1 MELCAGEGEEELPN
15 RKQTGY
21 ELRVPVRPPE
31 SSPTTV
37 FVVDDD
43 LGLARLIERTL
54 KRAGHSTASASSGA
68 DALVWLGQH
77 RPKLLLLDLKLQD
90 LEGREL
96 INQLEAAERTV
107 PFIVITGQGDERVA
121 VEMMKRGALDYLVK
135 DAQFLDLVPAVVQ
148 RALAQIEREHRLAA
162 TEEALRRSEALLAR
176 AQHIANLGGYDI
188 ELTSPPKVSWS
199 DEVLHILGVQPEI
212 LEPLSDEF
220 FSLHVHPDDRARVR
234 ATIAEGIQH
243 AHGWKFEYR
252 IVRPDGEVRHILS
265 SSEVVLNGG
274 PTRKIVGTMLDIT
287 ERRRLEQEVLNISEQ
302 EQRRIGQDLHD
313 GICQQLAGIELM
325 SQVLE
330 QALARKS
337 KKHSAQAGQIAAHVR
352 EAITQT
358 RMLAHGLCPVVL
370 ESEGLMS
377 ALQELA
383 HATTKMFGVN
393 CSFRCDHPVQVHDNT
408 TATHLYRIAQEAV
421 SNAIKHGRATRIEI
435 GLAAQSNRVFLA
447 VKDNGVG
454 IPATPPRT
462 GAGLRIMQY
471 RAGMIGGSV
480 VVQRGEQYGTTVACS
495 VHQSTPPSRNQ
506 PTP

>member
-1 MELCAGEGEEELPN
+1 M
-15 RKQTGY
+15 
-21 ELRVPVRPPE
+21 
-31 SSPTTV
+31 
-37 FVVDDD
+37 VDDD
-43 LGLARLIERTL
+43 CGLARLIERAL
-54 KRAGHSTASASSGA
+54 KRAGHTTASASSGF
-68 DALVWLGQH
+68 DAINWLGQH
-77 RPKLLLLDLKLQD
+77 RPELLLLDLKLQD

-96 INQLEAAERTV
+96 ISQLEALGRTV

-148 RALAQIEREHRLAA
+148 RALAQIERDRRLAA
-162 TEEALRRSEALLAR
+162 AEEALRHSQTLLAT
-176 AQHIANLGGYDI
+176 AQQIAQLGGYEI
-188 ELTSPPKVSWS
+188 ELAPPGEVRWS
-199 DEVLHILGVQPEI
+199 DEVFHILGVEPGM
-212 LEPLSDEF
+212 LKPLSDEF
-220 FSLHVHPDDRARVR
+220 FSQHVHPGDRARVR
-234 ATIAEGIQH
+234 EAIEAGIRN
-243 AHGWKFEYR
+243 ARGWKFEYR
-252 IVRPDGEVRHILS
+252 IIRPDGEVRHIQS
-265 SSEVVLNGG
+265 ASEVVLNGG
-274 PTRKIVGTMLDIT
+274 QARKLVGTMLDIT

-330 QALARKS
+330 QALAPKA

-352 EAITQT
+352 DAITQT
-358 RMLAHGLCPVVL
+358 RMLTHGLCPVVL

-383 HATTKMFGVN
+383 NATTKMFGVD
-393 CSFRCDHPVQVHDNT
+393 CVFRCDHPVHIHDNA

-421 SNAIKHGRATRIEI
+421 SNAIKHGKSRRIEV
-435 GLAAQSNRVFLA
+435 GLAAESNRVFLA
-447 VKDNGVG
+447 VKDNGCG

-480 VVQRGEQYGTTVACS
+480 VVQRGEPDGTTVACS
-495 VHQSTPPSRNQ
+495 VHQSPAKTKSRR
-506 PTP
+506 

>member
-1 MELCAGEGEEELPN
+1 
-15 RKQTGY
+15 
-21 ELRVPVRPPE
+21 VPDQPPE
-31 SSPTTV
+31 SAPATI

-43 LGLARLIERTL
+43 LGLARLIERAL
-54 KRAGHSTASASSGA
+54 KRAGHTTASASSGA
-68 DALVWLGQH
+68 DALAWLGLH
-77 RPKLLLLDLKLQD
+77 RPDLLLLDLKLQD

-96 INQLEAAERTV
+96 ITRLEALGRTV

-148 RALAQIEREHRLAA
+148 RALAQIKRERRLAA
-162 TEEALRRSEALLAR
+162 TEEALRHSEAMLAT
-176 AQHIANLGGYDI
+176 AQQIAHLGSYEI
-188 ELTSPPKVSWS
+188 ELVSPPKVRWS
-199 DEVLHILGVQPEI
+199 DELFHILGVEPET
-212 LEPLSDEF
+212 LEPLSDDF
-220 FSLHVHPDDRARVR
+220 FNRHVHPEDRDRVR
-234 ATIAEGIQH
+234 TAIEEGIRE

-252 IVRPDGEVRHILS
+252 IVRPDGAVRHIQS
-265 SSEVVLNGG
+265 SSEVVLVVGQA
-274 PTRKIVGTMLDIT
+274 RKIVGTMLDIT
-287 ERRRLEQEVLNISEQ
+287 ERRRLEQEILNISEQ

-330 QALARKS
+330 QRLAPKA
-337 KKHSAQAGQIAAHVR
+337 KQHSAQAGQIAAHVR
-352 EAITQT
+352 DVISQT

-383 HATTKMFGVN
+383 HAISKMFGVD
-393 CSFRCDHPVQVHDNT
+393 CVFQCHQPVQVHDNA

-421 SNAIKHGRATRIEI
+421 SNALRHGKAQHIEI
-435 GLAAQSNRVFLA
+435 GLAAEADRVFLA
-447 VKDNGVG
+447 VKDNGCG
-454 IPATPPRT
+454 IPATPSRT

-480 VVQRGEQYGTTVACS
+480 IVQRGEPDGTTVACS
-495 VHQSTPPSRNQ
+495 VHQSAPRAKKKSAR
-506 PTP
+506 

>member
-1 MELCAGEGEEELPN
+1 MPD
-15 RKQTGY
+15 
-21 ELRVPVRPPE
+21 RPPK
-31 SSPTTV
+31 STPTTV

-43 LGLARLIERTL
+43 CGLARLIERAL
-54 KRAGHSTASASSGA
+54 KRAGHTTASASSGF
-68 DALVWLGQH
+68 DAINWLGQH
-77 RPKLLLLDLKLQD
+77 RPELLLLDLKLQD

-96 INQLEAAERTV
+96 ISQLEALGRTV

-148 RALAQIEREHRLAA
+148 RALAQIERDRRLAA
-162 TEEALRRSEALLAR
+162 TEEALRHSEAILAK
-176 AQHIANLGGYDI
+176 AQQIAQLGSYEV
-188 ELTSPPKVSWS
+188 ELGPPPVARWS
-199 DEVLHILGVQPEI
+199 AQMFRILGVAPGAVR
-212 LEPLSDEF
+212 PLSDEF
-220 FSLHVHPDDRARVR
+220 FDRLVHPDDRARAR
-234 ATIAEGIQH
+234 ATIEDGIRRGE
-243 AHGWKFEYR
+243 GWKFEYR
-252 IVRPDGEVRHILS
+252 ILRPDGEVRHVQS
-265 SSEVVLNGG
+265 SSEAVGNSGVA
-274 PTRKIVGTMLDIT
+274 RKIVGTMLDIT
-287 ERRRLEQEVLNISEQ
+287 ERRRLEQEILSISEQ

-330 QALARKS
+330 QALAPKA

-352 EAITQT
+352 DAITQT

-383 HATTKMFGVN
+383 NATTKMFGVD
-393 CSFRCDHPVQVHDNT
+393 CVFRCDHPVHIHDNT

-421 SNAIKHGRATRIEI
+421 SNAIKHGRSRRIEV
-435 GLAAQSNRVFLA
+435 GLAAESNRVFLA
-447 VKDNGVG
+447 VKDNGCG

-480 VVQRGEQYGTTVACS
+480 IVQRGEPDGTTVACS
-495 VHQSTPPSRNQ
+495 VHQSPPLPKGKPRR
-506 PTP
+506 